1 MNSQS
6 VKRAG
11 TCRRRAG
18 QKKYPSQTGGG
29 GEGGEV
35 RKIKLD
41 LPVFSNKPPP
51 PLNNGPSLNCDR
63 IGDF

>member
-1 MNSQS
+1 MGKNILHKQ
-6 VKRAG
+6 
-11 TCRRRAG
+11 
-18 QKKYPSQTGGG
+18 GGG
-29 GEGGEV
+29 GGGDV

-41 LPVFSNKPPP
+41 LPVFQTSPR

>member
-29 GEGGEV
+29 GGGEV

-41 LPVFSNKPPP
+41 LPEFSNKPPP
-51 PLNNGPSLNCDR
+51 PLNNGPSLNCDQ

>member
-29 GEGGEV
+29 GRGEV